1 MIDDDGG
8 KDPRTGRF
16 LRGNAG
22 GGRPK
27 GARNKLGEEFL
38 TALQE
43 DFTAHGKGVIEKV
56 RAERPHEYLK
66 IVASLMPKE
75 LNLRTDPLED
85 MSDDE
90 IEEGIEMLRQLKAAG
105 RLISH

>member
-1 MIDDDGG
+1 MADDASG
-8 KDPRTGRF
+8 KDHRTGRF
-16 LRGNAG
+16 LPGNAG

-38 TALQE
+38 AALQE
-43 DFTAHGKGVIEKV
+43 DFTANGKGVIEKV

-75 LNLRTDPLED
+75 LNLRTNPLED
-85 MSDDE
+85 LSDDE
-90 IEEGIEMLRQLKAAG
+90 IEEGIELLRGLKAAG
-105 RLISH
+105 RLTSH